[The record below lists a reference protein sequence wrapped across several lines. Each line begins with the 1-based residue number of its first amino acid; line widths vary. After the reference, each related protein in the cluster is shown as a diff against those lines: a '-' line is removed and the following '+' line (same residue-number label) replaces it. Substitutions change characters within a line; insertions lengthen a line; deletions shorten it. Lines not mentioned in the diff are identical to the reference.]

1 MFFCGFI
8 DIFKLNLINLLQTR
22 KSCFGNGEMTTR
34 EEVVRGHQTARTLP
48 MLMFTF
54 LDEVVQIFEL
64 CLADKVKKL
73 GAERL
78 VVLEQVFVAALD
90 CGRIKLA
97 EDCIRVLISE
107 FPESLRIM
115 KHKAMLLEA
124 LERYDDALDVL
135 ENIIKKDE
143 TNAAAR
149 KRKVAILKAK
159 GLIGEAIKELCD
171 YLKK

>member
-1 MFFCGFI
+1 M
-8 DIFKLNLINLLQTR
+8 
-22 KSCFGNGEMTTR
+22 
-34 EEVVRGHQTARTLP
+34 
-48 MLMFTF
+48 
-54 LDEVVQIFEL
+54 QIYEF

-73 GAERL
+73 GSERL

-143 TNAAAR
+143 TNAGAR

-159 GLIGEAIKELCD
+159 GLIGDAIRELCD

>member
-1 MFFCGFI
+1 MANVSYF
-8 DIFKLNLINLLQTR
+8 
-22 KSCFGNGEMTTR
+22 
-34 EEVVRGHQTARTLP
+34 P
-48 MLMFTF
+48 
-54 LDEVVQIFEL
+54 DEVVSIYEF
-64 CLADKVKKL
+64 CIADKAKKL
-73 GAERL
+73 GVERL
-78 VVLEQVFVAALD
+78 VVLEQVFLAALD

-124 LERYDDALDVL
+124 LERFDDALDVL
-135 ENIIKKDE
+135 ESIIKKDE
-143 TNAAAR
+143 THAGAR